1 MENEKFIND
10 KNLKAPKIMSPVEKL
25 ALSGI
30 VMALYIV
37 IMFLTQGFAFGQ
49 FQIRIATSLY
59 SLSAI
64 YPFLII
70 PLGISNLLSNT
81 LMGGLG
87 IFDMAGGAIVGIIT
101 STTVYLIKRCGLN
114 DWFIALP
121 LIFGPGLIVP
131 IWLSYLINVPYTV
144 LAISL
149 CVGQI
154 IPGIVGVILIK
165 QLRNKVKLF

>member
-1 MENEKFIND
+1 MEDKKMIND
-10 KNLKAPKIMSPVEKL
+10 KKLKVSKLMSPVRKI
-25 ALSGI
+25 AISGI
-30 VMALYIV
+30 VIALYIV

-87 IFDMAGGAIVGIIT
+87 IFDMAGGALVGLIT
-101 STTVYLIKRCGLN
+101 SASVYIIKRYGLN
-114 DWFIALP
+114 DWLIAVPIIL
-121 LIFGPGLIVP
+121 GPGLIVP
-131 IWLSYLINVPYTV
+131 IWLSYIIHVPYAA
-144 LAISL
+144 LAVSL
-149 CVGQI
+149 CIGQI
-154 IPGIVGVILIK
+154 IPGIVGVVLVK
-165 QLRNKVKLF
+165 QLRNKI